1 MTKLENPDLY
11 NTEVVFL
18 ADRLDKY
25 TDEAVVEINSPEGY
39 GFKTQFS
46 TKDFKYGTRWIMYT
60 PEQQVSS
67 WYNSRNM

>member
-25 TDEAVVEINSPEGY
+25 TDEAIVEINSPEGY

-46 TKDFKYGTRWIMYT
+46 TKDFKYGNTLDYVHTRTASIFL
-60 PEQQVSS
+60 
-67 WYNSRNM
+67 YNSRNM

>member
-25 TDEAVVEINSPEGY
+25 TEEAIVEINSPEGY
-39 GFKTQFS
+39 GFRTQFL
-46 TKDFKYGTRWIMYT
+46 TKRF
-60 PEQQVSS
+60 
-67 WYNSRNM
+67 